1 MRHAKT
7 WKSSVVLAD
16 LAALSYAVVPER
28 TAVLC
33 SIPSSRLPVLKA
45 SGHVDRFTDFMVKDV
60 KARAEGGLF
69 MTFSVQ
75 LISVASDASV

>member
-1 MRHAKT
+1 MQH
-7 WKSSVVLAD
+7 S
-16 LAALSYAVVPER
+16 
-28 TAVLC
+28 
-33 SIPSSRLPVLKA
+33 VLKA
-45 SGHVDRFTDFMVKDV
+45 SGHVDRFNDFMVKDV